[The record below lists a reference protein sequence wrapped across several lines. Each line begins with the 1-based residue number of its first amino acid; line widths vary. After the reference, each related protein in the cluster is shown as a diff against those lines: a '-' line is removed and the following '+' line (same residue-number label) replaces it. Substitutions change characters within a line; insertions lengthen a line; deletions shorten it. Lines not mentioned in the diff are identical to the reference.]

1 MTKGGDGMASN
12 KYKVESQSRVVL
24 RRLSKNKMAIVSL
37 VILIMIILSCVIV
50 PMVSSYHFNNNRMGN
65 KYQPPSNEHWLG
77 SDENGRDVL
86 TRLFY
91 GGRISLVIALLVVL
105 VEVLLGIVV
114 GCVAGFYG
122 GRVDNILMRLCEIFM
137 SLPFMMIAITIIAV
151 FGSPDQQ
158 KFPNLAQFARSI
170 GMDIWKIM
178 LLVIV
183 LGVLSWP
190 SMARIVRGQV
200 LSLRE
205 QEFMEACEALGI
217 SDRSRIF
224 KHILPN
230 VMSTVIVYA
239 TLGIAGVILTETALS
254 FLGLGVDPITPTWG
268 SLIQSARDLTNVKKR
283 LWLWM
288 PAGGMIFATVMCF
301 NLLGDGL
308 RDALDPKSKE

>member
-1 MTKGGDGMASN
+1 MASN

>member
-1 MTKGGDGMASN
+1 MADN

-24 RRLSKNKMAIVSL
+24 RRLRKNKMALISL
-37 VILIMIILSCVIV
+37 FILIAIILSCIIV

-65 KYQPPSNEHWLG
+65 KYQPPNNEHWLG
-77 SDENGRDVL
+77 SDENGRDVF

-122 GRVDNILMRLCEIFM
+122 GRVDNILMRICEIFM

-239 TLGIAGVILTETALS
+239 TLGIASVILTETALS